1 MEEIL
6 KSIRDEMKA
15 KEVEFEKVKQDIE
28 TLKQN
33 YTVAL
38 AKLEGRYEQIRGA
51 YTALNDQYAKF
62 ANMEENTNKN
72 SSNDTTEKEFKKEE
86 VKEEVVEEKQIAET
100 ENAANLTKSQI
111 EKIKQIVPNK
121 KEENKKE
128 EVPDYLKDEYRN
140 A

>member
-72 SSNDTTEKEFKKEE
+72 GSKDTTEKEFKEE
-86 VKEEVVEEKQIAET
+86 VKEEVVEEKQTAEI

-121 KEENKKE
+121 KEVNKK
-128 EVPDYLKDEYRN
+128 EVPDYLKDEYKN

>member
-100 ENAANLTKSQI
+100 ENVANLTKSQI

>member
-62 ANMEENTNKN
+62 ANMGENTNKN

-100 ENAANLTKSQI
+100 ENVANLTKSQI